1 MRHAAFSMIVLGAL
15 SIPGRVDA
23 QTPFSVDA
31 RVGDF
36 HVAVANYYQV
46 PQREVVVIHERRV
59 RDEEIPVV
67 LFIAQH
73 AHVAPATIADLRMR
87 GLSWWDISVRYGIGP
102 EVYYVPVAVVPG
114 PPYGKAWG
122 HYKKKPRKQ
131 WNTIVLADDDV
142 VNLVQVRFISDYYR
156 IPPERVFEVHGHHP
170 DIIAVNYEVSRSQ
183 SHRHDD
189 DDDHGKGKRQSRE
202 GQRKAQVMT
211 ERLVALGLPPCQNL
225 PHSLEASGGPS
236 GPPCEEAADVHPA
249 HFTSHRGSSC
259 RGRVLAF
266 SCESLGAVSPKR
278 ELVLGAAHCVG
289 RSRYSRLLVVQRRCE
304 HAVRTAG

>member
-1 MRHAAFSMIVLGAL
+1 MRHAVFSMIVLGAL

-31 RVGDF
+31 RVGNF

-73 AHVAPATIADLRMR
+73 AHVAPATIVDLRMR

-102 EVYYVPVAVVPG
+102 EIYYVPVTVVPG

-122 HYKKKPRKQ
+122 HYKKKSRKQ
-131 WNTIVLADDDV
+131 WHTIVLADDDV

-156 IPPERVFEVHGHHP
+156 IPPERVFEVRGHHP
-170 DIIAVNYEVSRSQ
+170 DIVAVNYEVSRGNA
-183 SHRHDD
+183 RGHDD
-189 DDDHGKGKRQSRE
+189 RGENEGNHGKGK
-202 GQRKAQVMT
+202 GK
-211 ERLVALGLPPCQNL
+211 
-225 PHSLEASGGPS
+225 H
-236 GPPCEEAADVHPA
+236 
-249 HFTSHRGSSC
+249 
-259 RGRVLAF
+259 
-266 SCESLGAVSPKR
+266 KK
-278 ELVLGAAHCVG
+278 
-289 RSRYSRLLVVQRRCE
+289 
-304 HAVRTAG
+304 